1 MAVTKENIKEQLAKL
16 GKISLWGVRKE
27 MRDLPKKIDED
38 EQILGLLRAFTKE
51 LTSVLLVATQKRV
64 FILDRRVFYGSENK
78 EISYLTIANV
88 RYDTGLFFGD
98 LIIDDQGEDHR
109 FRYAYKSDLR
119 KFADILGDKVS
130 EYREKSV
137 EANNQYLSTA
147 DELKKLWDLKEK
159 GAITEEEFRDQKRRL
174 MTGGTGVRNK

>member
-1 MAVTKENIKEQLAKL
+1 MATTKARIKEQIARL
-16 GKISLWGVRKE
+16 GKVSLWGVRKE
-27 MRDLPKKIDED
+27 VQDLYKKIDEN
-38 EQILGLLRAFTKE
+38 EEIVGLLRAFTLE
-51 LTSVLLVATQKRV
+51 LTSVLLVATEKRL
-64 FILDRRVFYGSENK
+64 FILDRRVFYGSSNK

-88 RYDTGLFFGD
+88 RNQTGLFFGD

-109 FRYAYKSDLR
+109 FIYAYKSDLR
-119 KFADILGDKVS
+119 KFADVLGDKVG

-159 GAITEEEFRDQKRRL
+159 GVITEEEFRDQKRRL
-174 MTGGTGVRNK
+174 ITSGVGAGSK